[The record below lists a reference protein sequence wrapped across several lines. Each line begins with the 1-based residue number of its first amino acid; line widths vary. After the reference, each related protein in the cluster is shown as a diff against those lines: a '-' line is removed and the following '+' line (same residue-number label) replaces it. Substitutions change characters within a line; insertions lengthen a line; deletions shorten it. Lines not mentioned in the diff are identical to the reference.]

1 MLIDGFDLEFYLKS
15 YPKAIKFYKAN
26 GIDGI
31 KKFHYL
37 GGGKYYKTYDEYIL
51 AQNNLQNN
59 ENNNTIQNNNLNVI
73 SEIVSEN
80 KQEIISTQNSNYI
93 NVDHILSMYPKS
105 IKFYKSS
112 GLPGLVKYCNKFG
125 ISLYNKKIKKE
136 IISEIKPEIISE
148 IISEIKPEIIS
159 EIISEIKPEIKS
171 EIKPEIKSEIKPEI
185 KSEIKPEIISENIQ
199 NNNSFKTIYI
209 ISKLEG
215 GGAIKYLDDI
225 VNMYKDICNFI
236 YFHSKS
242 QLNNFNFKKDDI
254 LFLQHLFYSDLSVDD
269 IINIKNNFNCKL
281 IISIHDWYW
290 LNDKILTEFDNSTAW
305 HNSYLNKNINIDP
318 QILKLFENSDDIIHP
333 SKFTFNIFSKYF
345 KNNNFKLIYHNDYKI
360 DYTIKNVPLIKNN
373 TINIGVLHSYSEYKG
388 KENIEI
394 LRSIKNYNGYNIE
407 WKIVGINIK
416 EYKEK
421 EFYEYIEKYNINAL
435 TLLNKWGETWCYSLT
450 KFINS
455 GLPIIYNNYG
465 AFKERI
471 PCNIEH
477 YFKVFENEEENDIN
491 KLNEVYLKMLN
502 FIILNNGK
510 YNIINNDTKI
520 IYNNYYDKL
529 FSKIN
534 QLNIFPIYFPQFHK
548 IPENDKNYYDGFN
561 DIKNLSL
568 YFNENSSNPENLEKI
583 NKNIFEINNI
593 IDYDLTNDNITI
605 KQINIAKQYG
615 ISGFAIYYYWFSI
628 NSITNNN
635 LIMECGYNNFFK
647 DILENFKVFFVWAN
661 EDWSNNPAFN
671 TSDQILNIYNSDNF
685 IENGKNLI
693 KYFKH
698 PNYYKIDNKPIFL
711 IHHPWFIKNEQL
723 DSLYQILNNLCILNG
738 FSGINFI
745 VNSMNDYYDKYYN
758 YSFHPNY
765 KKPLENT
772 LSVVNGKNTLNYK
785 KYIDNIKLSNNQI
798 NTLFFDFNN
807 TARLYKPNKLN
818 KSTRLI
824 NNTDENIVDY
834 INKIK
839 HIYNYNTIPFN
850 LLLVNAWNEWGEK
863 MHIEPSEEKGY
874 YYLEKIKLLK

>member
-1 MLIDGFDLEFYLKS
+1 
-15 YPKAIKFYKAN
+15 
-26 GIDGI
+26 
-31 KKFHYL
+31 
-37 GGGKYYKTYDEYIL
+37 
-51 AQNNLQNN
+51 
-59 ENNNTIQNNNLNVI
+59 
-73 SEIVSEN
+73 
-80 KQEIISTQNSNYI
+80 
-93 NVDHILSMYPKS
+93 
-105 IKFYKSS
+105 
-112 GLPGLVKYCNKFG
+112 
-125 ISLYNKKIKKE
+125 
-136 IISEIKPEIISE
+136 
-148 IISEIKPEIIS
+148 
-159 EIISEIKPEIKS
+159 
-171 EIKPEIKSEIKPEI
+171 
-185 KSEIKPEIISENIQ
+185 
-199 NNNSFKTIYI
+199 
-209 ISKLEG
+209 
-215 GGAIKYLDDI
+215 
-225 VNMYKDICNFI
+225 MYKDICNFI